1 MQTTRGGTQLKVGGN
16 AAGPVNHDPVQ
27 DSRQK
32 CFISLPCLRQN
43 DSFLFQKITGWH
55 CICNVD
61 RMFWKLI
68 QTSSIKVVNI
78 CLSRKTLKTIPCS
91 MRHIPNHGALRWF
104 QLIAFPSFFLQR
116 VNIL

>member
-1 MQTTRGGTQLKVGGN
+1 MQTTRGDTQLKLGCGS

-32 CFISLPCLRQN
+32 CFTFLPCLRQN
-43 DSFLFQKITGWH
+43 DSFLLQKITRWH

-68 QTSSIKVVNI
+68 QTRSIKVVNI
-78 CLSRKTLKTIPCS
+78 KVVYVVRP
-91 MRHIPNHGALRWF
+91 
-104 QLIAFPSFFLQR
+104 
-116 VNIL
+116 